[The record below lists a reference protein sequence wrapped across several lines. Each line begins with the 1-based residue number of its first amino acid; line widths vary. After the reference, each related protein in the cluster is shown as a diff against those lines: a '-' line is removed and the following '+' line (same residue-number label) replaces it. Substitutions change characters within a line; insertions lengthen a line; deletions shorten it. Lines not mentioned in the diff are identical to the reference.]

1 MSNSRA
7 ATAPCTPA
15 PGYSASS
22 VHTPR
27 SNTNSSSC
35 ALSPG
40 SWWGGTTPRRANTPS
55 ASRPEPRSHVP
66 PLAGFGCRRWQRVH
80 TAESLAVSMTAEQRE
95 ALKRSLLAR
104 WNNCEHTSPS
114 RHLLFESAGVWQNG
128 SHQWHDKVVEKLYIY
143 CIYLQINE

>member
-1 MSNSRA
+1 MLLPPHARLPRVIALAVYIHRGATPTA
-7 ATAPCTPA
+7 AA
-15 PGYSASS
+15 
-22 VHTPR
+22 
-27 SNTNSSSC
+27 
-35 ALSPG
+35 ALCLRG
-40 SWWGGTTPRRANTPS
+40 AGGGGTTPRRANTPS

-95 ALKRSLLAR
+95 VLKRSLLAR